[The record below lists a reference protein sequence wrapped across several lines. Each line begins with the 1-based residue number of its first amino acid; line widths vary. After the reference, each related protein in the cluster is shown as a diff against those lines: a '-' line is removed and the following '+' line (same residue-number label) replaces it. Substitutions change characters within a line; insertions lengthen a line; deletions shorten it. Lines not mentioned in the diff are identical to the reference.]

1 MTQCERRIEHLI
13 RKTTCQDKDPICR
26 SLVSLTEE
34 QLELV
39 GRVSEW
45 VEMIPPNVVS
55 QMFSRVIRYDGEDD
69 RKMTPMDVWAFMH
82 PGFKQ
87 VSVRMTR

>member
-13 RKTTCQDKDPICR
+13 RKTTCQDKDPVCR

-39 GRVSEW
+39 GMVSEW
-45 VEMIPPNVVS
+45 VAMIPPNVVS